1 MRDMLSI
8 DQRRRALVAQHGRGH
23 PRGVVGPVLP
33 TKSDIAL
40 ARAACD
46 KLDRSNARDRDVQ
59 VAMRERE
66 RVPLPRSAVRLL
78 RQILAEMAEGNGVTI
93 VPVAAELTTQQAAD
107 LLGVSR
113 PFLVKELDEERLPFR
128 WVGTH
133 RRIQLDDLIRY
144 RERKDAAR
152 HQALDALAQQAQEL
166 GMGY

>member
-1 MRDMLSI
+1 
-8 DQRRRALVAQHGRGH
+8 
-23 PRGVVGPVLP
+23 
-33 TKSDIAL
+33 
-40 ARAACD
+40 
-46 KLDRSNARDRDVQ
+46 
-59 VAMRERE
+59 MRERE